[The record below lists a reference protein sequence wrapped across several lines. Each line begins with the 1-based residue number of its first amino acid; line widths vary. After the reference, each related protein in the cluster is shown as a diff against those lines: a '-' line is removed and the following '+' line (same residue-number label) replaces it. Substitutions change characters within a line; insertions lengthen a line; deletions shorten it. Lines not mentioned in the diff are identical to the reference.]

1 MLNRLVKKSGDS
13 EIWNTG
19 QILLFPV
26 SGNVFKIN
34 NIGEGVA
41 ESQLLLPKEI
51 QQNYHVS

>member
-26 SGNVFKIN
+26 SGNVFKIS